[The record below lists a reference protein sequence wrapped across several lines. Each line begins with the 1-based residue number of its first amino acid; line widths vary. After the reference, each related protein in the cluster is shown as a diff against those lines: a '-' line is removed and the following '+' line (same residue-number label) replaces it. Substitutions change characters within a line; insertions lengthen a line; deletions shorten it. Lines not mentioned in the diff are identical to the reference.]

1 MLVNLKVFYLLILQN
16 ILLVNERINEVIK
29 SYKNN
34 NKNNEFFI
42 QEMVENI
49 QLAGVLL
56 TRNFNDYSKCI
67 NINYSLD
74 NKSSTVTSG
83 KEGSKNLTYY
93 ANKEFKIPKK
103 FKKLYQIT
111 KKLENLFK
119 CDLDIEFI
127 IGKDGK
133 IYILQVR
140 KLIIPKSI
148 KINENHKNQS
158 LEGLKKKLKN

>member
-1 MLVNLKVFYLLILQN
+1 MQTKNLK
-16 ILLVNERINEVIK
+16 
-29 SYKNN
+29 
-34 NKNNEFFI
+34 
-42 QEMVENI
+42 
-49 QLAGVLL
+49 
-56 TRNFNDYSKCI
+56 
-67 NINYSLD
+67 SL
-74 NKSSTVTSG
+74 
-83 KEGSKNLTYY
+83 KNLKT
-93 ANKEFKIPKK
+93 IPN
-103 FKKLYQIT
+103 Y

-158 LEGLKKKLKN
+158 LEGLKKKIKKLKKRHYSLVGKTTHFGVMPDWNPAEIIGIKPKPLALSLYQELITDHVWAENRKLYGYKDLSQFHLMTTFYGTPFY

>member
-1 MLVNLKVFYLLILQN
+1 MLGFCLQETLT
-16 ILLVNERINEVIK
+16 I
-29 SYKNN
+29 
-34 NKNNEFFI
+34 I
-42 QEMVENI
+42 Q
-49 QLAGVLL
+49 
-56 TRNFNDYSKCI
+56 KCI

-158 LEGLKKKLKN
+158 LEGLKKIKKLKKGIIH

>member
-1 MLVNLKVFYLLILQN
+1 MQTKNLK
-16 ILLVNERINEVIK
+16 
-29 SYKNN
+29 
-34 NKNNEFFI
+34 
-42 QEMVENI
+42 
-49 QLAGVLL
+49 
-56 TRNFNDYSKCI
+56 
-67 NINYSLD
+67 SL
-74 NKSSTVTSG
+74 
-83 KEGSKNLTYY
+83 KNLKNYT
-93 ANKEFKIPKK
+93 
-103 FKKLYQIT
+103 KLQ

-158 LEGLKKKLKN
+158 LEGLKKN

>member
-1 MLVNLKVFYLLILQN
+1 MEKKDQ
-16 ILLVNERINEVIK
+16 
-29 SYKNN
+29 
-34 NKNNEFFI
+34 
-42 QEMVENI
+42 
-49 QLAGVLL
+49 
-56 TRNFNDYSKCI
+56 
-67 NINYSLD
+67 
-74 NKSSTVTSG
+74 
-83 KEGSKNLTYY
+83 NLTYY

-158 LEGLKKKLKN
+158 LEGLKKIKKLKKRHYSLVGKTTHFGVMPDWNPAEIIGIKPKPLALSLYQSLLLITYGQKIENYMGTKI